1 MDKTDGRL
9 QRSKKSRDL
18 IISAMLDL
26 IEEGILMPTAKQVA
40 QTANVGIRTVFRH
53 FNDMEG
59 LFKEIS
65 SINAGSMKSLLNDI
79 NLSGSVDERINNIV
93 DRRIKIYAK
102 FKNFALAARAAKWK
116 FKYLE
121 KNQKN
126 NEKIAVKKLYEIIPE
141 LKKLS
146 EDDQHLVKINLSFD
160 FWYSLIIQENINDAK
175 AGLLI
180 KKQVKNL
187 FKL

>member
-1 MDKTDGRL
+1 
-9 QRSKKSRDL
+9 
-18 IISAMLDL
+18 
-26 IEEGILMPTAKQVA
+26 
-40 QTANVGIRTVFRH
+40 
-53 FNDMEG
+53 MEG

-93 DRRIKIYAK
+93 DRRIKIFAK

-121 KNQKN
+121 KNQIN